1 MKKVLVKATRF
12 FVSPVHGNVQEGD
25 QIEVSESLAA
35 HLLEH
40 KQAVRVDGNG
50 KVQTASA
57 LDQEAATETKK
68 PGLLDRITGKNGKAN
83 K

>member
-35 HLLEH
+35 HLLEY
-40 KQAVRVDGNG
+40 KQAVRVDGKG
-50 KVQTASA
+50 ELQEASA
-57 LDQEAATETKK
+57 PDQDTVVDNKK
-68 PGLLDRITGKNGKAN
+68 PGLLDRFKGKNGKAN